1 MRLIHALWHIVSGA
15 GPMLRAGR
23 QGDQI
28 FRYYALKA
36 LADEGFFEYL
46 KEPRTYGQ
54 ILARFGFIDIEYT
67 RSMIEIL
74 LADKDTGLVK
84 EGEFYRARIANPVPE
99 LEELVGSTDH
109 RLHGFLLMSE
119 GLGQYILPR
128 MRQEPISLSKTFARD
143 DYDFMVKFDKVLSTQ
158 LYSAMRRACFAYLK
172 RKDLAWLRG
181 KQLLEIGC
189 GSGLETAEIWARF
202 DGDIQITAIDVVPSM
217 IELAEESFE
226 KHLDEI
232 DPDHKPVTAVNR
244 PIFKVAS
251 ATRLPF
257 DDNSF
262 DASFWMLVLHWTP
275 DPRKAIHE
283 TARVLRPGGL
293 LFGMQ
298 ACKPVMDAYL
308 DIVIRS
314 NENCYGFFWQDEYK
328 RWMTESGIDVDLV
341 PMMGV
346 LRAFNRKDGHISL
359 TQGDEG
365 IAQ

>member
-15 GPMLRAGR
+15 GPLLRAGR
-23 QGDQI
+23 QGDQL
-28 FRYYALKA
+28 FRYYVLKV

-46 KEPRTYGQ
+46 QEPRTYGQ
-54 ILARFGFIDIEYT
+54 ILAKFGFVDSEYT

-74 LADKDTGLVK
+74 VADKESVLVK
-84 EGEFYRARIANPVPE
+84 EGDFYRTVAENPVPD
-99 LEELVGSTDH
+99 LEQLVGSTDR

-119 GLGQYILPR
+119 GLTQYILPR
-128 MRQEPISLSKTFARD
+128 MRQELISLAKTFEQD
-143 DYDFMVKFDKVLSTQ
+143 DFEFMLKFDRVLSTQ
-158 LYSAMRRACFAYLK
+158 LYSSMRRACFAYLK
-172 RKDLAWLRG
+172 RKDIEWLRG
-181 KQLLEIGC
+181 KHLLEIGC

-202 DGDIQITAIDVVPSM
+202 DGEIKITAIDVVPSL
-217 IELAEESFE
+217 IELAQESFE
-226 KHLDEI
+226 THLQEI
-232 DPDHKPVTAVNR
+232 KPDHKPVTAENR

-298 ACKPVMDAYL
+298 ACKPVMDAYM

-314 NENCYGFFWQDEYK
+314 NANCHGFFWQEEYR
-328 RWMTESGIDVDLV
+328 RWMSESGIDVDLV
-341 PMMGV
+341 PVMGV
-346 LRAFNRKDGHISL
+346 LRAFKRLDGRVERPPI
-359 TQGDEG
+359 G
-365 IAQ
+365 